1 MTVDEE
7 RLWRLIQAKGQ
18 RHRLFLR
25 LLLVFWIRGFQIKG
39 GHLVFGLEVAL
50 GIEVAII
57 AAEDTAVFV
66 LTRLFAPG
74 PIIGRDHLWVA
85 WQGSACRVRRATAEQ
100 GFCWFLS
107 LREEAAAIRTCVP
120 CVLRLRAGIRNWS
133 TPYVKHALMACN
145 RCHDTSGRAVRDQEP
160 SRL

>member
-74 PIIGRDHLWVA
+74 PIIGRA
-85 WQGSACRVRRATAEQ
+85 R
-100 GFCWFLS
+100 
-107 LREEAAAIRTCVP
+107 
-120 CVLRLRAGIRNWS
+120 
-133 TPYVKHALMACN
+133 KHKDIVDDILP
-145 RCHDTSGRAVRDQEP
+145 RAVRP
-160 SRL
+160 SRR